1 MPAPVER
8 GRALRE
14 AWAALVANEPG
25 RLAFALRLTLACCTT
40 GLIVQWFE
48 VPEPALTV
56 YLVLFLN
63 RQERMTSILLAVVML
78 AFVSV
83 LIALLIPLAAFLI
96 DGPFWR
102 VLAMAGLSFGIVFV
116 GSASRLRPFA
126 PTMALI
132 TAYVLAMLGSV
143 PAGEL
148 ATRGLLYAWLFVA
161 VPAGVS
167 IAVDLVLAPAP
178 RRQGGALLAR
188 ALGCAADLLER
199 PAPATREGLQ
209 AVRRQVVLHMPFLL
223 NLARMEGTIARDD
236 GAAFRAAAASTL
248 RVLAAC
254 DLLDRHPD
262 TGARTAIAQTL
273 TPILRAM
280 ADILRAGGYP
290 VAIARPCWP
299 VSMPDD
305 LAPIIVVLSEALTDF
320 ATPPP
325 PPPPPP
331 QSSVDTPK
339 PSSGFLSADAFANPE
354 YVQHALKVALAA
366 MTCYLLYAL
375 WDWPGIHT
383 AMITCYIVALGTA
396 AETAEKLSL
405 RIVGCL
411 VGAALGLATIV
422 FVMPGVVSITAL
434 LSVVAGGMLLASWVA
449 AGDARIAYAG
459 FQIGFAFLL
468 CVLQGS
474 APDFDLSIARDRV
487 AGVLLGTTISYL
499 VFTRIWPVSV
509 TRGIDSAID
518 RLLALVRT
526 TQGTA
531 VGARQPLIAKAVA
544 ATADLQRHLDLAAF
558 EPRSLRPPARWIADR
573 RRLLR
578 RIEPLEAP
586 LLLAQA
592 GGHGSVFEPSVQR
605 QIADFAAAVAAL
617 APPRPERA
625 TAASDSL
632 GDGQVAQCSG
642 GQA

>member
-8 GRALRE
+8 GRPLRE

-48 VPEPALTV
+48 IPEPALSV

-63 RQERMTSILLAVVML
+63 RRERMTSILLAVVML

-83 LIALLIPLAAFLI
+83 LIALLLPLAAFLI

-167 IAVDLVLAPAP
+167 IAMDLVLAPAP

-188 ALGCAADLLER
+188 ALGCAADLLDR
-199 PAPATREGLQ
+199 PAPATREGLR
-209 AVRRQVVLHMPFLL
+209 AVRRQVVLHMPVLL
-223 NLARMEGTIARDD
+223 KLARMEGTIARDD
-236 GAAFRAAAASTL
+236 GAAFRTAAASTL

-254 DLLDRHPD
+254 DLLDRYPD
-262 TGARTAIAQTL
+262 TAARTAIVQTL
-273 TPILRAM
+273 TPTLRAM

-299 VSMPDD
+299 VSIPDD
-305 LAPIIVVLSEALTDF
+305 LAPIIVVLSEALTGF
-320 ATPPP
+320 ATPALPQPP
-325 PPPPPP
+325 E
-331 QSSVDTPK
+331 SSVDSPT
-339 PSSGFLSADAFANPE
+339 PSSGFFSADAFTNPE
-354 YVQHALKVALAA
+354 HVQHALKVTLAA

-383 AMITCYIVALGTA
+383 AMITCYIVALGSA

-411 VGAALGLATIV
+411 VGAVLGLATIV
-422 FVMPGVVSITAL
+422 FVMPGVASITGL

-449 AGDARIAYAG
+449 AGDARIGYAG

-487 AGVLLGTTISYL
+487 VGVLLGTTISYL

-509 TRGIDSAID
+509 ARGIDPAIN

-531 VGARQPLIAKAVA
+531 VGARQPLIEKAVA
-544 ATADLQRHLDLAAF
+544 ATIDLQRQLDLAAF
-558 EPRSLRPPARWIADR
+558 EPRSLRPPAHWIADR

-586 LLLAQA
+586 LLLAPPEA
-592 GGHGSVFEPSVQR
+592 HGSVFEPSVQM
-605 QIADFAAAVAAL
+605 QIAELAAAVAAL
-617 APPRPERA
+617 APLRPDDA
-625 TAASDSL
+625 SVASDSL
-632 GDGQVAQCSG
+632 GDGHVPQRGG

>member
-1 MPAPVER
+1 M
-8 GRALRE
+8 
-14 AWAALVANEPG
+14 VANEPG

-48 VPEPALTV
+48 IPEPALTV

-63 RQERMTSILLAVVML
+63 RPERMTSILLAVVML

-83 LIALLIPLAAFLI
+83 LIALLVPLAAFLI

-167 IAVDLVLAPAP
+167 IAADLVLAPAP

-188 ALGCAADLLER
+188 ALGCAADLLDR
-199 PAPATREGLQ
+199 PDPATREGLR
-209 AVRRQVVLHMPFLL
+209 AVRRQVVLHMPVLL
-223 NLARMEGTIARDD
+223 KLARMEGTIARDD
-236 GAAFRAAAASTL
+236 GAAFRTAAASTL

-254 DLLDRHPD
+254 DLLDRYPD
-262 TGARTAIAQTL
+262 TAARTAIAHAL
-273 TPILRAM
+273 TPILQAM
-280 ADILRAGGYP
+280 AEILRAGRYP
-290 VAIARPCWP
+290 VAIARPCWSVTIP
-299 VSMPDD
+299 ED
-305 LAPIIVVLSEALTDF
+305 LAPIIVALSEALTGF

-325 PPPPPP
+325 PLPPE
-331 QSSVDTPK
+331 SSVDAPT
-339 PSSGFLSADAFANPE
+339 PSSSFFSADAVTNPE
-354 YVQHALKVALAA
+354 HVQHALKVTLAA

-422 FVMPGVVSITAL
+422 FVMPGVASITGL

-487 AGVLLGTTISYL
+487 VGVLLGTTISYL

-518 RLLALVRT
+518 RLLALVSI
-526 TQGTA
+526 TQGAA

-544 ATADLQRHLDLAAF
+544 TTTDLQRQLDLAAF

-586 LLLAQA
+586 LLLAQPEA
-592 GGHGSVFEPSVQR
+592 HDSAFELSVR
-605 QIADFAAAVAAL
+605 GQIADFAAAVAAL
-617 APPRPERA
+617 APPRPEPA
-625 TAASDSL
+625 SVASDSL
-632 GDGQVAQCSG
+632 DDGHVAQRSG

>member
-1 MPAPVER
+1 
-8 GRALRE
+8 
-14 AWAALVANEPG
+14 LVANEPG

-48 VPEPALTV
+48 IPEPALTV

-63 RQERMTSILLAVVML
+63 RPERMTSILLAVVML

-167 IAVDLVLAPAP
+167 IAADLVLAPAP

-188 ALGCAADLLER
+188 ALGCAVELLDR
-199 PAPATREGLQ
+199 PAPATREGLR
-209 AVRRQVVLHMPFLL
+209 AVRRQVVLHMPVLL
-223 NLARMEGTIARDD
+223 KLARMEGTIARDD
-236 GAAFRAAAASTL
+236 GAAFSAAAASTL

-254 DLLDRHPD
+254 DLLDRYPD
-262 TGARTAIAQTL
+262 TAARTAIVQTL
-273 TPILRAM
+273 TPTLRAM

-299 VSMPDD
+299 VSIPDD
-305 LAPIIVVLSEALTDF
+305 LAPIIVVLSEALTGF
-320 ATPPP
+320 ATPA
-325 PPPPPP
+325 PPPPP
-331 QSSVDTPK
+331 QPPESSVDAPT
-339 PSSGFLSADAFANPE
+339 PSSGFFSADAFTNPE
-354 YVQHALKVALAA
+354 HVQHALKVTLAA

-422 FVMPGVVSITAL
+422 FVMPGVASITGL

-487 AGVLLGTTISYL
+487 VGVLLGTTISYL

-509 TRGIDSAID
+509 TRGIDLAID
-518 RLLALVRT
+518 RLLALVRI
-526 TQGTA
+526 TQGAA

-544 ATADLQRHLDLAAF
+544 TTTDLQRQLDLAAF

-573 RRLLR
+573 RRLLH
-578 RIEPLEAP
+578 RIEPLEAL
-586 LLLAQA
+586 LLLAQPEA
-592 GGHGSVFEPSVQR
+592 HGSVFEPSVQM
-605 QIADFAAAVAAL
+605 QIAELAAAVAAL
-617 APPRPERA
+617 APLRPDDA
-625 TAASDSL
+625 SVASDSL
-632 GDGQVAQCSG
+632 GDGQVAQRSG